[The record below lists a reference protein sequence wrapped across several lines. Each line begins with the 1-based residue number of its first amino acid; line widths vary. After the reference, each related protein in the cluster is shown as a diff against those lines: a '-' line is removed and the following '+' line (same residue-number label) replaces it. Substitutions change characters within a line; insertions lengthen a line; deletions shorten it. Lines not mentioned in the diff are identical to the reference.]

1 MNWFSPFYKPIQSVS
16 KLYSLEYSKNT
27 YMQCIS
33 SNAESSCQAYLKE
46 AEKQKYKLQF
56 VWSGHENSNFI
67 AIFILVCVSL
77 SLIIVL
83 YDIVNVMREWRYS
96 RDLYNFL

>member
-1 MNWFSPFYKPIQSVS
+1 MNWFSPFDKPMQSVS
-16 KLYSLEYSKNT
+16 KLYSLEYSKDT

-33 SNAESSCQAYLKE
+33 SSAESSCQTYLKM

-56 VWSGHENSNFI
+56 VWSGHDNSNFI
-67 AIFILVCVSL
+67 TIFILVCVSF

-83 YDIVNVMREWRYS
+83 YDIVIVMREWRYS
-96 RDLYNFL
+96 RDLYNSL